1 MSLLLLQEGPLCVDA
16 LTGEEDAA
24 AACLPA
30 RLQTALLDSWTLP
43 GPYRKGDGRECHPTD
58 PSRGL
63 VMERA

>member
-1 MSLLLLQEGPLCVDA
+1 MSLSLLQEGPLCVEKRTQQ
-16 LTGEEDAA
+16 LP
-24 AACLPA
+24 ACLPA
-30 RLQTALLDSWTLP
+30 RLETALLDSWTLP